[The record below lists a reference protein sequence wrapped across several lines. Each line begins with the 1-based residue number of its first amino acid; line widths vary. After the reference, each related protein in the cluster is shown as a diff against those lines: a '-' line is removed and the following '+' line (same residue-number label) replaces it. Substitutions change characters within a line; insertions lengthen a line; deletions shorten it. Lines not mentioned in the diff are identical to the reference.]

1 MGSSVFYNESL
12 ARLVHRPTTTAPENP
27 NQSTYYINFVS
38 EHLKLQEK
46 YNETVKEYIKSNEG
60 LIKKLAEEQKGLQ
73 HRFFKQEQ
81 NQMENNEKFSK
92 KMTEQ
97 KNLLEVFVGFMK
109 KQEKYNETAAKQQ
122 VEHKDQLEILGQI
135 VRNQEI
141 FNNKVSENLNLV
153 KEQFDQIIAS
163 LKNHEVKNETIS
175 KRFEEK
181 DEKDQEIVDTISEQR
196 ELFFKVLNGLK
207 NNKDQYDIL
216 FDYVRNQDNF
226 NHKLFEYL
234 CSKFEKVEE
243 NAIN

>member
-12 ARLVHRPTTTAPENP
+12 ARLVHRPTAATPENL
-27 NQSTYYINFVS
+27 NQSTYYSNFVS
-38 EHLKLQEK
+38 EHIRLQEK
-46 YNETVKEYIKSNEG
+46 YNETIKEYIKSNEG
-60 LIKKLAEEQKGLQ
+60 LIKTIAKEQKGLQ
-73 HRFFKQEQ
+73 HQFFNHEQ
-81 NQMENNEKFSK
+81 KQMEKDEKVSK
-92 KMTEQ
+92 RMSEQ
-97 KNLLEVFVGFMK
+97 KSVLEVFVSFMK

-122 VEHKDQLEILGQI
+122 VEHKDQLEILGRI

-141 FNNKVSENLNLV
+141 FNSKVSENMNLV

-163 LKNHEVKNETIS
+163 LRDHDLKNETIS

-181 DEKDQEIVDTISEQR
+181 DEKDQEIVDTITEQR
-196 ELFFKVLNGLK
+196 EIFFKVLNGLQ
-207 NNKDQYDIL
+207 NNKEQYDIL

-234 CSKFEKVEE
+234 CSKFEEEE